1 MFSTMTTNVT
11 KPVINSMKKNNYV
24 NNYNEVNIDILLII
38 LQQFENNYN
47 YHAHTCVIDIPV
59 YQSTETPSLVFNRH
73 VV

>member
-1 MFSTMTTNVT
+1 MTTNVT
-11 KPVINSMKKNNYV
+11 KPVIYSMKKNNYV

-38 LQQFENNYN
+38 IIITVYN

-59 YQSTETPSLVFNRH
+59 YQSTKTPSLVFNRH